1 MLLALDD
8 VGPGPVLVL
17 LHGFPMDRSIWRNQ
31 TAEIGLTY
39 RIIAPDLRGQG
50 ASPAPDGTY
59 AVDLLADDV
68 IDLLDALEL
77 EEKVV
82 VGGLSMGGYVA
93 MSLVLRYPDRFR
105 GLILMN
111 TRAAADPPSTA
122 NVREELAQILEQ
134 TGKTDVIV
142 DQMLFKLFAPSTY
155 SSHHELVDRVKWH
168 ALHANPIGLA
178 NTLRGLAI
186 RPDRTHELT
195 KITMP
200 TLVLA
205 GEHDQLIPLDDSK
218 VLASGIPN
226 AQLVTIPGAGH
237 LAPLENGEATNAA
250 ILDFLKKLG
259 D

>member
-8 VGPGPVLVL
+8 IGPGPVVVL
-17 LHGFPMDRSIWRNQ
+17 LHGFPMDRSIWKNQ

-122 NVREELAQILEQ
+122 QVREELAQILEQ

-155 SSHHELVDRVKWH
+155 STHHDLVDRVKWH

-186 RPDRTHELT
+186 RPDRTAELAGI
-195 KITMP
+195 KIP

-205 GEHDQLIPLDDSK
+205 GEHDQLIPFAESQ
-218 VLASGIPN
+218 VLASHIPY
-226 AQLVTIPGAGH
+226 ARLVTIPRAGH
-237 LAPLENGEATNAA
+237 LAPLEQGEATNAA
-250 ILDFLKKLG
+250 IMEFLEGLAE
-259 D
+259 